1 MSNRPQRTAKAPGQ
15 WSAICIAL
23 GTVTLLGGVPAQADN
38 NSSDEEAITIVSWG
52 GDYTKSQELAYYEP
66 FTDKTGIPIERVDY
80 TGDFDEVIEQVE
92 AGNIDWQLVDV
103 TLADAIRG
111 CNGGYLEPIPP
122 DILPPAP
129 DGTPAM
135 EDFLPNTLHECAV
148 GMILWSTLFVFD
160 NEDFPDDKPQ
170 TVADVFDTE
179 TFPGERGLRKTPRN
193 TLEWALMADGVDVD
207 NVYDVMQEE
216 GGIDRAFDQ
225 LDTIRDDIRWWEQG
239 TTPREWLADDEVPIT
254 SIYNGRAF
262 NAMVKDDQDWE
273 YIWDGQIWEI
283 DLWAIP
289 RGAPNLDKLL
299 EFVAFATSTEPLA
312 AQTEVM
318 SYAPARRSSLPLV
331 RSEYQRHMPTAPANF
346 RNALQNNFIWWSENQ
361 ERLDERF
368 DAWLGEE

>member
-1 MSNRPQRTAKAPGQ
+1 MSIEARTTLGPVGRRALTGLA
-15 WSAICIAL
+15 AALLAL
-23 GTVTLLGGVPAQADN
+23 GAGAVRAD
-38 NSSDEEAITIVSWG
+38 DAEEDPITIVSWG
-52 GDYTKSQELAYYEP
+52 GTYTESQEHAYYEP
-66 FTDKTGIPIERVDY
+66 FTEETGIPIDSVDY
-80 TGDFDEVIEQVE
+80 DGNFDDVIEQVE
-92 AGNIDWQLVDV
+92 SGSVDWQLVDV

-148 GMILWSTLFVFD
+148 GMILWSTLFVYD
-160 NEDFPDDKPQ
+160 VEDFPEDEQPR
-170 TVADVFDTE
+170 TIADVFDTDSY
-179 TFPGERGLRKTPRN
+179 PGERGFRKTPRN
-193 TLEWALMADGVDVD
+193 TLEWALMADGVDPD
-207 NVYDVMQEE
+207 DVYEVMREE
-216 GGIDRAFDQ
+216 DGIDRAFDK
-225 LDTIRDDIRWWEQG
+225 LDTIRDEIRWWEDG
-239 TTPREWLADDEVPIT
+239 TTPREWLAEDEVPI
-254 SIYNGRAF
+254 SAIYNGRAF
-262 NAMVKDDQDWE
+262 NAMVHEDQDWE

-289 RGAPNLDKLL
+289 RGAPDLSNVL

-312 AQTEVM
+312 AQTEIM

-346 RNALQNNFIWWSENQ
+346 RNAVQNNFIWWSENQ
-361 ERLDERF
+361 ERMDERF